1 MFCTRKVVEV
11 VSERKLQANGRNA
24 KLSTG
29 PKDTRRTRYN
39 AQKHGLLSKAAII
52 KNGRAKEDPRELKTL
67 LEALREDFQPEGAME
82 EILVD
87 RIAACYWRLRR
98 AQRAEV
104 GEIRQLA
111 DDDFMNSLIHG
122 ADMEP
127 EVVGLLRSL
136 PDGDVLAKVIRYET
150 AIDRQMYRALKELR
164 ELQAARLGGKATRHP
179 VIIGMQESA

>member
-1 MFCTRKVVEV
+1 M
-11 VSERKLQANGRNA
+11 VSERKAQANGRNA
-24 KLSTG
+24 KRSTG

-39 AQKHGLLSKAAII
+39 ARKHGLLSKAAII
-52 KNGRAKEDPRELKTL
+52 QTGQVKEDPRELNDL
-67 LEALREDFQPEGAME
+67 LEALREDFEPEGAME

-111 DDDFMNSLIHG
+111 DDDLMNSFIHG

-136 PDGDVLAKVIRYET
+136 PDADVLAKVISTRRLS
-150 AIDRQMYRALKELR
+150 I
-164 ELQAARLGGKATRHP
+164 ARC
-179 VIIGMQESA
+179 IGR